1 VMKKVLTLAA
11 FLSLL
16 VAVGATAQQVGSEGQ
31 IASFRAKL
39 SPGALPRTELVPVRI
54 RAEGEFLATPE
65 NHLAQLE
72 SIEVQLNRHGKFFTK
87 GLPVCR
93 YGQLLATTTQG
104 ALRACGRALVG
115 HGLIRSTTAFP
126 EQGRQHYLAKM
137 LAFNG
142 KRKGGG
148 TVIYLHVH
156 GDHPNPYTVVVP
168 IKVMRTPGGTFG
180 TTLFA
185 EMPGFARRW
194 AYLTKFRFVV
204 GRRFMV
210 HGKPQS
216 FLRASCPAPK
226 GLNGAVFPFARATY
240 RFTTTKTLRT
250 TIVGGC
256 HVRKGE

>member
-1 VMKKVLTLAA
+1 MRRIVVALAVGLVFVSA
-11 FLSLL
+11 A
-16 VAVGATAQQVGSEGQ
+16 VAVAQQVGSEGQ

-39 SPGALPRTELVPVRI
+39 SPGALPRTELVPIKI

-72 SIEVQLNRHGKFFTK
+72 SLEVLLNRHGKFFTK

-93 YGQLLATTTQG
+93 YKQLVATNSQQ
-104 ALRACGRALVG
+104 ALGVCGRAVVG
-115 HGLIRSTTAFP
+115 HGLIRSTTNFP
-126 EQGRQHYLAKM
+126 EQQRQHYLGKM

-142 KRKGGG
+142 KRHGGG

-156 GDHPNPYTVVVP
+156 GDTPSPYTVVIP

-180 TTLFA
+180 TTLSA
-185 EMPGFARRW
+185 VMPGFARRW
-194 AYLTKFRFVV
+194 AYLTKFRFVI
-204 GRRFMV
+204 GRRFKF
-210 HGKPQS
+210 HGKEES

-226 GLNGAVFPFARATY
+226 GLNGAVFPFARAIY
-240 RFTTTKTLRT
+240 HFLTTKTLRT

-256 HVRKGE
+256 RVRE